1 MNDAFSTAMC
11 ILIVCVFYIFG
22 WASAHNTVATEC
34 EKLGAFYVGKTVYE
48 CKAKQG

>member
-1 MNDAFSTAMC
+1 MNDAFSLAMC
-11 ILIVCVFYIFG
+11 ILVAGAMFVFG
-22 WASAHNTVATEC
+22 WASAHGTVSQEC